1 MKKTNF
7 SIPLTSFFAGIWAG
21 VVLSHWL
28 LLKKRKHKQ
37 ESQTITNDLHHF
49 SKTKDDSSLQDE
61 KYLELKKLVRENN
74 ELKKEYQRLLTR
86 ASESEQNTQDQERA
100 ALFHA
105 LETILVQLPVLSER
119 IKAGAD
125 IPMDTLLSL
134 VDMIPE
140 KLETLDIKMI
150 NSPGEIT
157 KFDPIL
163 HKPIPSQIGQ
173 IPEKG
178 FVKVVI
184 PGFQYKD
191 VVLKHSEV
199 RIQTDGK

>member
-21 VVLSHWL
+21 VVLGHWL
-28 LLKKRKHKQ
+28 LPKQSKHK
-37 ESQTITNDLHHF
+37 SQTTPNEPDDF
-49 SKTKDDSSLQDE
+49 SKTQDDSSLSDE
-61 KYLELKKLVRENN
+61 NYLELKKLARENN
-74 ELKKEYQRLLTR
+74 ELKKEYQRLLART
-86 ASESEQNTQDQERA
+86 SESEQNTQDQERA

-150 NSPGEIT
+150 NTPGEIT

-163 HKPIPSQIGQ
+163 HKPIPSQTGQ